1 LIDIKPRLPFAS
13 IMASS
18 PVPAGEPVR
27 QQEAAMYGIYASFV
41 GGLMLAVGVML
52 LAEKAAQRVEAKAK
66 RRAEREQPAS

>member
-1 LIDIKPRLPFAS
+1 
-13 IMASS
+13 
-18 PVPAGEPVR
+18 
-27 QQEAAMYGIYASFV
+27 MYGTYASFV